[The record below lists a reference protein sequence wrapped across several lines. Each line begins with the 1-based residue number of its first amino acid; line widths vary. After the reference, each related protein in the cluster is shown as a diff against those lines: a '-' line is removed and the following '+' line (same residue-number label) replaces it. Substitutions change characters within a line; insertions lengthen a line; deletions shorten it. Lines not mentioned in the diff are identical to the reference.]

1 LFDILLLTILGN
13 DFSRKVD
20 RKYKI
25 TDSDEHNE
33 GTVKRP
39 TDKRTPLKRRA
50 TTRNSE
56 TESEKTKRRK
66 H

>member
-1 LFDILLLTILGN
+1 M
-13 DFSRKVD
+13 D

-39 TDKRTPLKRRA
+39 TDKRTLLKRRA